1 MSIIN
6 IVPLLLTSKMIDINR
21 RSMLALSDYDSNR
34 AVVTRSWKLLI
45 YGLAVLAMDRAVPRM
60 VPPFMDS

>member
-1 MSIIN
+1 
-6 IVPLLLTSKMIDINR
+6 MIDINR

-34 AVVTRSWKLLI
+34 AVVTRLWKLLI